1 MYIIVDENNSVQSV
15 NNDRIHVPSNYR
27 LFSSNLVLEDVNS
40 KVSGNISIYDLT
52 YDDINDKV
60 FLSDESAQKLA
71 RNLLIKSLYN
81 LETNFRNI
89 WSQNVADAIQ
99 QEIYNEKY
107 KEAKEQLSL
116 PVEDRNYTMISTE
129 SLMTGE
135 DVNKLAQ
142 AVVDQYEYSKDQLR
156 LMSSRY
162 EGIRRKINEL
172 SSRDLVKTMVLKII
186 DTNIVSIN
194 SFEDYESF
202 LQSL

>member
-1 MYIIVDENNSVQSV
+1 MYIIVDENSSVQSFSNERV
-15 NNDRIHVPSNYR
+15 HVPSNYR
-27 LFSSNLVLEDVNS
+27 LFFSNLVSEDIHS

-81 LETNFRNI
+81 LENNFRSI

-99 QEIYNEKY
+99 QEIYDEKY
-107 KEAKEQLSL
+107 KEAKEQLAL
-116 PVEDRNYTMISTE
+116 PAEDRNYIMLSTE

-142 AVVDQYEYSKDQLR
+142 AVIDQYEFSKEQLK

-172 SSRDLVKTMVLKII
+172 SSRELVKTIVLKII
-186 DTNIVSIN
+186 DTNIESIN